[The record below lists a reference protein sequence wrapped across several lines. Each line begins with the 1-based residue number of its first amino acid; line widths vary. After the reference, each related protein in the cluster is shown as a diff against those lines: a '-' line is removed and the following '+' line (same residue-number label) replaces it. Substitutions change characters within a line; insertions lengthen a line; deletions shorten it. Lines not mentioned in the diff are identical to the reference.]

1 MNSPKPTDFSS
12 EKKRGHSGLNPIPLL
27 GSNSTGVSPL
37 FRALQACLTVALL
50 LLFTAPA
57 INLHAAAVAKK
68 HVVRKKKK
76 PTGPPKPHATGPAAN
91 ISLARQYLE
100 LGNASAALEQA
111 NLALVNVPLLND
123 YAHYYRAQAEFQLK
137 NYPEVT
143 KSITQ
148 VFDQKLLS
156 PMTGPAAAIGVAAY
170 LDSGNP
176 KQAFDLVKKYFD
188 KIPQPQATF
197 LLARCL
203 AANNDLP
210 QAAEYYQ
217 RVYYNY
223 PSSKEAADANTALA
237 DLKVKLAD
245 GYPPVTAE
253 AMLGRAEKLLEAN
266 RTADAKAELSAAI
279 PQLGGVQRDQA
290 RVRLG
295 EADYHAGKISE
306 AFEYFKN
313 LNVEDSDA
321 DAEREAYLVRCARH
335 LDKKS
340 DVKAYLDELQQ
351 HHASSEWRLEA
362 LISVADQARR
372 DNDLATYQPLYRACA
387 GDFAKNDKAAWCAW
401 RVAFDAY
408 HAEQPDAGD
417 LLLGYIKQYTASNDA
432 SDALYFLG
440 RLYESKNRL
449 AEARACYDALIAH
462 LPNTYYATLAQVR
475 LKTPEMSS
483 IQSDA
488 VLSATLQPLAWAARG
503 QFPSFSPGP
512 LVQKRVARAQLLLAS
527 DMHDTA
533 ENELKFGSRN
543 EEGQT
548 NVYAYELAKFAAN
561 HGAPDEALRYIKTF
575 APGYLYMP
583 LDQAPLGFWRLAFP
597 MPYRSSIEIH
607 SREQGLDPFL
617 VAALIRQE
625 SEFNTHAL
633 SPANAHGLM
642 QVMPSTGKQ
651 LARHFGIRRF
661 NSSQLFTADR
671 NIQLGTYFFREL
683 LDSCGGEAE
692 IALASYNAG
701 PGRTAQ
707 WRTWGPFHEPAEFTE
722 VVPIHQT
729 RGYIQIVMRNADVYR
744 RLYAGTHADIPAYEP
759 KPAPTKA
766 VAKKRPKTRAKIHRR
781 KKKPQG

>member
-1 MNSPKPTDFSS
+1 MNYKEKAATLRAQADIPTRIASNRRVPSFSCPPSPSIL
-12 EKKRGHSGLNPIPLL
+12 KRLL
-27 GSNSTGVSPL
+27 T
-37 FRALQACLTVALL
+37 ALL
-50 LLFTAPA
+50 LSFFITPHLPA
-57 INLHAAAVAKK
+57 VIVAKK
-68 HVVRKKKK
+68 RVVRKTKKK
-76 PTGPPKPHATGPAAN
+76 PAGPPKPHAIGPAAN

-100 LGNASAALEQA
+100 LGKSSAALEQA
-111 NLALVNVPLLND
+111 NTAAIKVPLLND
-123 YAHYYRAQAEFQLK
+123 YAQYYRAQAELQLK

-148 VFDQKLLS
+148 IFDQKLLS
-156 PMTGPAAAIGVAAY
+156 PLTGPAAAVGVSAN
-170 LDSGNP
+170 LDAGNP

-188 KIPQPQATF
+188 KIPQPQATY

-210 QAAEYYQ
+210 QAAEYFQ
-217 RVYYNY
+217 RVYYDY
-223 PSSKEAADANTALA
+223 PNSREAAEANTALA
-237 DLKVKLAD
+237 DIKVKLGD
-245 GYPPVTAE
+245 GYPPVTPT
-253 AMLGRAEKLLEAN
+253 AMLGRAQKLLEAN
-266 RTADAKAELSAAI
+266 RTSDAKAELANAI
-279 PQLGGVQRDQA
+279 PQLAGVQRDQA

-295 EADYHAGKISE
+295 EADYHAGKIAE
-306 AFEYFKN
+306 AFDYFKN

-340 DVKAYLDELQQ
+340 DVKAYIDELQQ
-351 HHASSEWRLEA
+351 HHPTSEWRLEA

-387 GDFAKNDKAAWCAW
+387 ADFAKNDQSSWCAW

-408 HAEQPDAGD
+408 HADQPDAAN
-417 LLLGYIKQYTASNDA
+417 LLLAYIKQYPASNDV

-440 RLYESKNRL
+440 RLDEKSSRN

-462 LPNTYYATLAQVR
+462 LPNTYYATLAQAR
-475 LKTPEMSS
+475 LKAPELISAPV
-483 IQSDA
+483 DA
-488 VLSATLQPLAWAARG
+488 TLAATLQSLAWAARG

-512 LVQKRVARAQLLLAS
+512 LVQKRVTRAQLLLAS

-548 NVYAYELAKFAAN
+548 NVYAYELAKFAAA
-561 HGAPDEALRYIKTF
+561 HGAPDEALRYVKTF

-583 LDQAPLGFWRLAFP
+583 LDQAPVGFWRLAFP
-597 MPYRSSIEIH
+597 MPFRSSIEIH
-607 SREQGLDPFL
+607 SREQGLDPYL

-633 SPANAHGLM
+633 SPMNAHGLM
-642 QVMPSTGKQ
+642 QVMPTTGKQ

-661 NSSQLFTADR
+661 NASQLFTPDR
-671 NIQLGTYFFREL
+671 NIQLGTYFFRQL
-683 LDSCGGEAE
+683 LDSSGGEVE
-692 IALASYNAG
+692 MALASYNAG

-707 WRTWGPFHEPAEFTE
+707 WRTWGPFREPAEFTE

-744 RLYAGTHADIPAYEP
+744 RLYAGAQADIPPYQP

-766 VAKKRPKTRAKIHRR
+766 IAKKNPKTRAKIRHP
-781 KKKPQG
+781 KKKKQG